1 MALTTHHLSHDD
13 IWSGIGRNHLNRAAT
28 VRTWL
33 AETWQ
38 AWAYRRSI
46 YRTERALM
54 QLDNRSLRDL
64 GIDRSM
70 ISSTARTAANLEFG
84 LPTPDDRPR

>member
-33 AETWQ
+33 AETWR

-70 ISSTARTAANLEFG
+70 ISATARAAANLEFG
-84 LPTPDDRPR
+84 LANPDDRTR